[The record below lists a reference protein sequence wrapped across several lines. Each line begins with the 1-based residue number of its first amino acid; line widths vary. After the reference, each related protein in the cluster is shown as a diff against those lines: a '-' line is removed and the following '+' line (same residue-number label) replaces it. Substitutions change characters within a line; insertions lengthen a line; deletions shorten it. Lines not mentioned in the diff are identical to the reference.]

1 VGPLPTSTDGSRHH
15 EASRLRFELRGLARG
30 AFALAAALGLF
41 VSRSAQAF
49 VYPEHRDIG
58 TEAVSRL
65 QAADR
70 TSLEAL
76 WKLARPAFRGP
87 MCAAPSAGEQGLE
100 PSCID
105 FAALPAIAGDH
116 SCSPKNV
123 VVDVLPSS
131 WILDVARVGAETKAA
146 LASAESPSAVFNRS
160 ATMNLDL
167 QSVDPEYLSRA
178 GGNSAHFLL
187 ARESDELGA
196 YIEQS
201 VRAGAPV
208 NGLGLYLQ
216 YHVAAIQL
224 ARELAEGTAAGSPRA
239 VAARDV
245 IALETFALH
254 WLEDAFASGH
264 AAGTWGADAWRKG
277 THDYYCEHGLD
288 MTTWGGER
296 MTAFGDSHMRLADR
310 ERASRAASASVS
322 QVLRALVPGDR
333 LAASLRGV
341 GAGLDAVYS
350 FDSCRETKQPRSDGF
365 GRLPPEL
372 FGLVRTFPMAGRGAD
387 DVHLARFRQ
396 EFGLFSGAFGSA
408 AGSLAGGGTGSVGVR
423 PSVELAAGLRFGYA
437 APDIVGTVGT
447 AKAFLEAGLVMQSSQ
462 VEACQGSACTAGKLY
477 ELFPRVPSRT
487 GLRIGAR
494 LPFYVV
500 PGDLLVL
507 APVLALVAP
516 RSLPK
521 VGITAM
527 RGGLVPYERS
537 FRTRAGTF
545 QLIVGREVDLTF
557 FGYLTDSLQVRPYAR
572 DAIGESAFGVYD
584 SRSVR
589 ARVPVL
595 EWTPIRSFATN
606 VTFAVPV
613 QIGAGLELP
622 LGSTPVF
629 PTNVPPVGAG
639 TSWDVFV
646 RVQLDAQY
654 YFGEREDAR

>member
-1 VGPLPTSTDGSRHH
+1 MLAST
-15 EASRLRFELRGLARG
+15 AT
-30 AFALAAALGLF
+30 LGLF
-41 VSRSAQAF
+41 APRPAEAF

-58 TEAVSRL
+58 TAAVGRL
-65 QAADR
+65 APSERA
-70 TSLEAL
+70 SLEAL

-87 MCAAPSAGEQGLE
+87 MCASPAAGEQGLE

-131 WILDVARVGAETKAA
+131 WILEVARVGAETKAA

-167 QSVDPEYLSRA
+167 QSVDPEYLDRA

-187 ARESDELGA
+187 ARESDELGT

-216 YHVAAIQL
+216 YHVAAIGL
-224 ARELAEGTAAGSPRA
+224 ARELADGTAAGSPRA

-310 ERASRAASASVS
+310 ERASRAAAASVA

-341 GAGLDAVYS
+341 GAGLDAVYA
-350 FDSCRETKQPRSDGF
+350 FDSCRATEQPVSNGF
-365 GRLPPEL
+365 GRLPPDL
-372 FGLVRTFPMAGRGAD
+372 FGLLRTFPMPGRGAE

-396 EFGLFSGAFGSA
+396 EFGVFAGAFGSA
-408 AGSLAGGGTGSVGVR
+408 VGSVAGGGTGAVGVR

-447 AKAFLEAGLVMQSSQ
+447 AKAFLESGLVMQSSQ
-462 VEACQGSACTAGKLY
+462 LEACRGAACEVGEVY
-477 ELFPRVPSRT
+477 ELLPRVPSRT
-487 GLRIGAR
+487 GLRVGLR

-507 APVLALVAP
+507 GPVLALVSP

-545 QLIVGREVDLTF
+545 QLIAGREVDFTF
-557 FGYLTDSLQVRPYAR
+557 FGYLTDSLQVRPFVREATG
-572 DAIGESAFGVYD
+572 ASELGVYD

-589 ARVPVL
+589 TRLPVL
-595 EWTPIRSFATN
+595 EWTPLRSFATN
-606 VTFAVPV
+606 VTFAVPIQV
-613 QIGAGLELP
+613 GAGFEVP
-622 LGSTPVF
+622 LGSEPVF
-629 PTNVPPVGAG
+629 PAGIPEVGAG
-639 TSWDVFV
+639 TSWDVFL
-646 RVQLDAQY
+646 RLQLDAQY
-654 YFGEREDAR
+654 YFGEREDSR